1 MPFFSII
8 VPVYNSAETLG
19 RALQSV
25 MEQSFKDWELILV
38 DDGSSDDLT
47 SVLNSF
53 SAHNISIVTQENL
66 GVSSARNRG
75 VSMAKGEWLTFLDA
89 DDYYYEHRLAMAY
102 ELIQHHP
109 EIGFV
114 TGDYEYRNPEGELLG
129 LSMNSTESGRYWLNQ
144 AKGADTVVM
153 AAQHYTGFIEQHF
166 GDMHTLTVRK
176 KTFEELGGF
185 STDYRVAEDIHLLY
199 RLCDLSDSIG
209 VICKP
214 LAVYQIFPN
223 SATRSHPL
231 AAQQQSVKALRNLL
245 SYPFSKP
252 VVKKGV
258 RQRLRR
264 ARLDLAYVC
273 LRQGNGVKAIASM
286 LPLLLEKPSFASV
299 RDILS
304 ITRSSWT
311 CGH

>member
-144 AKGADTVVM
+144 ACRHRLWHCRSLPP
-153 AAQHYTGFIEQHF
+153 AAQ
-166 GDMHTLTVRK
+166 MWWPR
-176 KTFEELGGF
+176 
-185 STDYRVAEDIHLLY
+185 
-199 RLCDLSDSIG
+199 
-209 VICKP
+209 
-214 LAVYQIFPN
+214 
-223 SATRSHPL
+223 
-231 AAQQQSVKALRNLL
+231 
-245 SYPFSKP
+245 
-252 VVKKGV
+252 
-258 RQRLRR
+258 
-264 ARLDLAYVC
+264 
-273 LRQGNGVKAIASM
+273 
-286 LPLLLEKPSFASV
+286 
-299 RDILS
+299 
-304 ITRSSWT
+304 
-311 CGH
+311 